1 MAKKKDTAFL
11 KELEAY
17 AEELRR
23 NIETECDGFSTD
35 DGAIAERRAKA
46 LDVIN
51 GFAFFIETYFPHYIR
66 SPHRSQLHEY
76 LFTRLPEI
84 LASTESESDGIA
96 APRGESKSTLVT
108 QLFSVYCIVT
118 GQKHFIGISM
128 NSLEQACPMLES
140 IKAEL
145 EFNPRLAT
153 DFTEACGKGRVWKE
167 GVILTNNG
175 VKVQVSGTGKRLRG
189 LRHGA
194 YRPDLWILDDIEND
208 ENVASKQQRD
218 KTSNWVKKT
227 IMPLGGAD
235 DKFDV
240 VWIGTILHHDSA
252 LNRVLTNPLW
262 KCVRLKALL
271 QWPDNMKLWDEW
283 EEILRNQSK
292 VFAAAFYE
300 KNKLEMD
307 AGAIVSWAARP
318 LIKLMLIRVRDG
330 HDTFDCEY
338 QNDPTEGDSA
348 IFAKSIFFWVNR
360 LASWMFYGAV
370 DPSLGEDSNKNDPS
384 AILVGGYN
392 YETGVLDVV
401 EASIKRRL
409 PDKIIEDVIMYHKMY
424 RCLKWAIETV
434 QFQQFLKTELV
445 KRSRKNGGVAVPAV
459 GVKPIANK
467 ILRIESLQPHMANGT
482 ILIHATQVTLEEQ
495 LRHFPKAA
503 HDDGP
508 DALEMLFSLVQ
519 NTAALIEF
527 ESAPTRGRLQK
538 MYTNGLEYYELDFG
552 DEENDDSRSAW

>member
-1 MAKKKDTAFL
+1 
-11 KELEAY
+11 
-17 AEELRR
+17 
-23 NIETECDGFSTD
+23 
-35 DGAIAERRAKA
+35 
-46 LDVIN
+46 
-51 GFAFFIETYFPHYIR
+51 
-66 SPHRSQLHEY
+66 
-76 LFTRLPEI
+76 
-84 LASTESESDGIA
+84 
-96 APRGESKSTLVT
+96 
-108 QLFSVYCIVT
+108 
-118 GQKHFIGISM
+118 
-128 NSLEQACPMLES
+128 
-140 IKAEL
+140 
-145 EFNPRLAT
+145 
-153 DFTEACGKGRVWKE
+153 
-167 GVILTNNG
+167 
-175 VKVQVSGTGKRLRG
+175 
-189 LRHGA
+189 
-194 YRPDLWILDDIEND
+194 
-208 ENVASKQQRD
+208 
-218 KTSNWVKKT
+218 
-227 IMPLGGAD
+227 
-235 DKFDV
+235 
-240 VWIGTILHHDSA
+240 
-252 LNRVLTNPLW
+252 
-262 KCVRLKALL
+262 
-271 QWPDNMKLWDEW
+271 
-283 EEILRNQSK
+283 
-292 VFAAAFYE
+292 
-300 KNKLEMD
+300 
-307 AGAIVSWAARP
+307 
-318 LIKLMLIRVRDG
+318 
-330 HDTFDCEY
+330 
-338 QNDPTEGDSA
+338 
-348 IFAKSIFFWVNR
+348 
-360 LASWMFYGAV
+360 MFYGAV